1 MVILVE
7 QVQLTLW
14 EHSSSSPGFSG
25 VRVARSLVFHAVS
38 SIVGTESVTFSI
50 NKVFASLCYN
60 FFFFCE
66 PFKGTALYFMCVCN
80 IHVFT

>member
-1 MVILVE
+1 MFAHM
-7 QVQLTLW
+7 TLNNNRIFYFVG
-14 EHSSSSPGFSG
+14 SVG
-25 VRVARSLVFHAVS
+25 S